1 MQQEVAVTRQDE
13 SEDARREVQA
23 DGMAAL
29 SGKAGGGMRS
39 LGSGFVFTRETGE
52 FADG

>member
-1 MQQEVAVTRQDE
+1 MQQEVAVTRQNE
-13 SEDARREVQA
+13 REDARREVQA

-29 SGKAGGGMRS
+29 PGKAGGGMRS
-39 LGSGFVFTRETGE
+39 LGSGFVSTRETGE